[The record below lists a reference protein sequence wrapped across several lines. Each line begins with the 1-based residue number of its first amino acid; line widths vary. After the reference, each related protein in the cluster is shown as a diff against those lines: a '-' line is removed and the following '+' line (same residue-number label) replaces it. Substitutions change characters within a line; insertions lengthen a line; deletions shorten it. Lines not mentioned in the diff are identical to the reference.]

1 MAKLYANSNFE
12 DSARAEGYRLV
23 AGIDEVGRGA
33 VAGPVSLGMVIL
45 PVKFTEPVVDSK
57 QLSPKIRTEKAS
69 IIFEQAVLSQV
80 VHIEADFIDRYG
92 IMSAL
97 REAGRQALAQATIQ
111 PDLILLDGS
120 YNFLDCSIPVRTI
133 VRGDQISVSIAA
145 ASIIAKYS
153 RDSLMQAYE
162 ANYSGYGFGSHVG
175 YGTPRHRL
183 AVQSLGP
190 TPLHRK
196 SFIKGWTQ

>member
-1 MAKLYANSNFE
+1 MVKVYAHSDFE

-57 QLSPKIRTEKAS
+57 QLSPKVRTQKAQ
-69 IIFEQAVLSQV
+69 IIFDQAVFSQV
-80 VHIEADFIDRYG
+80 VHIEAAYIDSHG

-97 REAGRQALAQATIQ
+97 REAGRQIIDQAVVK

-120 YNFLDCSIPVRTI
+120 YNFLDSTIPVRTI

-145 ASIIAKYS
+145 ASIIAKCS
-153 RDSLMQAYE
+153 RDSLMQEYAHQYP
-162 ANYSGYGFGSHVG
+162 NYGFDTHVG
-175 YGTPRHRL
+175 YGTSNHRV
-183 AVQSLGP
+183 AVQAHGL
-190 TPLHRK
+190 TPIHRK
-196 SFIKGWTQ
+196 SFLKGWV